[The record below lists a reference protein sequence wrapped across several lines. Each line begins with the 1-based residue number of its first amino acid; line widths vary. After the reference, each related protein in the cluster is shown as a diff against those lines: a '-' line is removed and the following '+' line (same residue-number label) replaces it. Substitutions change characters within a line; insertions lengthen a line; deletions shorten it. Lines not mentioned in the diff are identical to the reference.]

1 MKRVIVDYHNLTRD
15 ILRLIRNKYPDGY
28 TETDM
33 VVFKNTKNETIK
45 AIEVATKNEDYLV
58 KITKHLSIQL
68 EDIYEVDGIS
78 LNDNLI
84 FD

>member
-1 MKRVIVDYHNLTRD
+1 MI
-15 ILRLIRNKYPDGY
+15 
-28 TETDM
+28 
-33 VVFKNTKNETIK
+33 VFKNTKNETIK

-78 LNDNLI
+78 FNDNLI